1 MDKYLL
7 KYIQRASKDELTK
20 KYIDFLKVNL
30 DGFFYAKGGDV
41 NINYGALRKL
51 DWRFY
56 LSFISNIVFS
66 ESAGKYVLRERN
78 ILSFVPLPASLAK
91 DYDINLVGSFLQ
103 PIDTALIKNWDT
115 IKFKWLFSHWITQ
128 RNFNEMVTDQTV
140 AFLEEYNEKLMDHY
154 SKYNLKALFVS
165 HGEPFLYK
173 YHIDI
178 FKKLNRPSFIF
189 LHGLPAIYN
198 LETEKNSDY
207 LLVWG
212 DKIKENYVNAGFEG
226 SRIIVTGHHRFKSI
240 PVIGKLRNSFD
251 DILVATTASNVWSPH
266 DWDYGT
272 FPIYDS
278 SLIVLYCY
286 SVQNVLQGLGIKHV
300 RLRLHPSVN
309 KKWIKSFID
318 NDFYILDT
326 LSLSESLNKATLVI
340 GPTSTTC
347 LEAMFAGVNYVVYEL
362 GENKHDIHNFPLVP
376 PFDGSDDNLV
386 VTNTEGDLSHVLKS
400 GNVNSPKLLDG
411 YLRPF
416 DFGAINNVL

>member
-7 KYIQRASKDELTK
+7 KYIRDISKEELVK
-20 KYIDFLKVNL
+20 KYIDFLKVDL
-30 DGFFYAKGGDV
+30 DGFFYANGGDI
-41 NINYGALRKL
+41 NANYGALRTIDLK
-51 DWRFY
+51 FY
-56 LSFISNIVFS
+56 LSFIKNIVLS
-66 ESAGKYVLRERN
+66 ENAQKWLSRERN
-78 ILSFVPLPASLAK
+78 ILSFVPLPLSLEK
-91 DYDINLVGSFLQ
+91 DCNISLIGSFLQ
-103 PIDTALIKNWDT
+103 PMNTPIIKNLET
-115 IKFKWLFSHWITQ
+115 IKLKWILSHLITK
-128 RNFNEMVTDQTV
+128 RKFNEIVTYQT
-140 AFLEEYNEKLMDHY
+140 ATLLEEYNEKLVNCY
-154 SKYNLKALFVS
+154 SKYNFRALFVS

-178 FKKLNRPSFIF
+178 FKKLKRPSFIF

-212 DKIKENYVNAGFEG
+212 DKIKENYINAGFNVD
-226 SRIIVTGHHRFKSI
+226 RIIVTGHHRFKSI

-251 DILVATTASNVWSPH
+251 DVLVATTASNVWSPH

-286 SVQNVLQGLGIKHV
+286 SVQNVLQQLGINHA

-309 KKWIKSFID
+309 RKWMKSFID
-318 NDFYILDT
+318 NDFYTLDT

-340 GPTSTTC
+340 GPTSTIC

-386 VTNTEGDLSHVLKS
+386 VANTEEDLLYALK
-400 GNVNSPKLLDG
+400 NKFLNSSNLLDG

-416 DFGAINNVL
+416 DFEAINNVL

>member
-7 KYIQRASKDELTK
+7 KYIRDISKEELTR
-20 KYIDFLKVNL
+20 KYIDFLKVDL
-30 DGFFYAKGGDV
+30 DGFFYANGGDV
-41 NINYGALRKL
+41 NINYGALRKIDL
-51 DWRFY
+51 RFY
-56 LSFISNIVFS
+56 LSFIKNIVFS
-66 ESAGKYVLRERN
+66 KSAAKYKFRERN
-78 ILSFVPLPASLAK
+78 ILSFVSLPISLEK
-91 DYDINLVGSFLQ
+91 DYDINLIGSFLQ
-103 PIDTALIKNWDT
+103 PTNTAFIKNWDT
-115 IKFKWLFSHWITQ
+115 IKFKWLLSNLITQ
-128 RNFNEMVTDQTV
+128 RTFNEIVTKQM
-140 AFLEEYNEKLMDHY
+140 ALFLEEYNEKLTDYY
-154 SKYNLKALFVS
+154 SKYNFKALFVS

-178 FKKLNRPSFIF
+178 FKKLKRPSFIF

-198 LETEKNSDY
+198 LKTEKNSDY

-212 DKIKENYVNAGFEG
+212 DKIKKNYINAGFDG
-226 SRIIVTGHHRFKSI
+226 DRIIVTGHQGFKSM

-286 SVQNVLQGLGIKHV
+286 SVQSVLQRLGIKHV

-309 KKWIKSFID
+309 KSWMKSFID
-318 NDFYILDT
+318 NDFYTLDT
-326 LSLSESLNKATLVI
+326 LNLSESLNKATLVI
-340 GPTSTTC
+340 GPTSTIC
-347 LEAMFAGVNYVVYEL
+347 LEAMFARVNYVVYEL

-376 PFDGSDDNLV
+376 PFDGSDNNLIV
-386 VTNTEGDLSHVLKS
+386 VNTEEDLSYVLK
-400 GNVNSPKLLDG
+400 NKFANSPNLLNG
-411 YLRPF
+411 YLQPF